1 MTTTLGTILIAALLG
16 TEVWC
21 GYTLRQILRQRSE
34 ERTDARRARFR
45 AKAYKNLNERWTL
58 KKNRQKLWESIQK
71 ER

>member
-34 ERTDARRARFR
+34 ERTDNRRAFYRNV
-45 AKAYKNLNERWTL
+45 AYKDKAEARAL
-58 KKNRQKLWESIQK
+58 KNARQALWRSIEK
-71 ER
+71 